1 MKNNI
6 IKILAI
12 STFAIVVFFNINLNG
27 KMKTGNVNLGQ
38 EAQAAKVC
46 TEYYGGEE
54 LCCYS
59 YYGSCVTGYGNYSF
73 YNG

>member
-1 MKNNI
+1 MK
-6 IKILAI
+6 KIVVKFFAIAALAI
-12 STFAIVVFFNINLNG
+12 IVFFNISLNVNS
-27 KMKTGNVNLGQ
+27 KVANVNLGQ

-59 YYGSCVTGYGNYSF
+59 FQGSCLTSWGSYSF
-73 YNG
+73 TNG

>member
-1 MKNNI
+1 MKKNI
-6 IKILAI
+6 LRAIAI
-12 STFAIVVFFNINLNG
+12 STFAIVVFFNISLNG
-27 KMKTGNVNLGQ
+27 KMKTADVNLGQ

-46 TEYYGGEE
+46 TEYYGGEV

-59 YYGSCVTGYGNYSF
+59 FQGSCLTSWGSYSF

>member
-6 IKILAI
+6 LKVLAI
-12 STFAIVVFFNINLNG
+12 STFAIVVFFNISLNE
-27 KMKTGNVNLGQ
+27 KMKTGDINLGQ
-38 EAQAAKVC
+38 EAHASKVC

-59 YYGSCVTGYGNYSF
+59 FQGSCLTSWGSYSF
-73 YNG
+73 TNG